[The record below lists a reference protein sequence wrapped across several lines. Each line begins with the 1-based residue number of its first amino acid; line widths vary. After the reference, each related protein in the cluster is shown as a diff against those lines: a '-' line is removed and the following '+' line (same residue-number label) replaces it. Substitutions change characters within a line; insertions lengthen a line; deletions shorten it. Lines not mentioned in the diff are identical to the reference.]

1 MSGHTGHGLP
11 PGYVGVL
18 LVLCDGDPEQR
29 EKKEEES
36 WLRVMM
42 EYIKHLKI
50 ILLNYLSYQQ
60 LLFSKA

>member
-11 PGYVGVL
+11 PGDAGVL

-36 WLRVMM
+36 WHRVML
-42 EYIKHLKI
+42 EHIKHLKI
-50 ILLNYLSYQQ
+50 KLLNYLNYQQ